1 MRTPLL
7 ATFVLGSYLSADVS
21 ILTQTKTEPG
31 DVMPQFAQMMMMSAR
46 PVAGARLRINSGR
59 SLLKYGSFDAI
70 VEGTGITLVDRR
82 SATFATGTMADFR
95 GAERARK
102 GEIPPEI
109 EKMFSEGGKAEV
121 LKSDRTDVVVGIKVA
136 ERLLNVSLRMTMP
149 PMPFPSAVAMPK
161 DLHMNLRIH
170 LWSPIPSEVERVPA
184 LKELIAASRSA
195 MGLGGEQMMT
205 NLEDLVPF
213 GQDEIAKLVEE
224 LSAAGAYPLR
234 TQLEVSMPEMMALMS
249 QTGGSTIAA
258 PSDPNTA
265 FLKMTQEVSELSTEP
280 LNESL
285 FQVPKDFKQLSFTEL
300 LRRSSK

>member
-7 ATFVLGSYLSADVS
+7 ATLVLGSYLSADVS
-21 ILTQTKTEPG
+21 IITQTKTEPG
-31 DVMPQFAQMMMMSAR
+31 DLMPQFAQAMMMSAADGR
-46 PVAGARLRINSGR
+46 ARLRVNRGR
-59 SLLKYGSFDAI
+59 SLLKYHSFDAI

-82 SATFATGTMADFR
+82 SATFATGTMSDFVA
-95 GAERARK
+95 AERARK

-121 LKSDRTDVVVGIKVA
+121 LKSDRTDVVLGIKVV

-149 PMPFPSAVAMPK
+149 PMPFPSAAPMPK

-184 LKELIAASRSA
+184 LKELVAASRSA

-205 NLEDLVPF
+205 NLEDLVPI
-213 GQDEIAKLVEE
+213 GQDVIAKLVEE

-234 TQLEVSMPEMMALMS
+234 TQLEVSMPEMLALMS
-249 QTGGSTIAA
+249 QMGGSTSAV
-258 PSDPNTA
+258 PSDPNAT

-285 FQVPKDFKQLSFTEL
+285 FQAPKDFKEISFAEL